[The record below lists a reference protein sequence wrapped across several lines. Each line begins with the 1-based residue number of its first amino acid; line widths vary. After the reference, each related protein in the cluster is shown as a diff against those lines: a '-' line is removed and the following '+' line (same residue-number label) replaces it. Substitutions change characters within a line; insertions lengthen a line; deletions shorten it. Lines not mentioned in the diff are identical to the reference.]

1 MLYDSHKFVENKFDT
16 NYLPTL
22 GVDITTKRIVVNNS
36 PVKLILVDTAGQEF
50 FGKLRPSYYRG
61 ASACSIF
68 FDRNDRLSFQEVP
81 NWIAEFAKYVPNPV
95 PLALVGVTN
104 ESHEVSSEEGMQLAQ
119 ELNCSYFECPSTN
132 GPHVAKVFDSL
143 NDVIEG
149 HVKSRGAGEFKVPGL
164 MKIKVNKKPATKAR
178 KNVPNPFRPGEFMD
192 VASKPARKVVKVLPL
207 KALKDM
213 AAS

>member
-1 MLYDSHKFVENKFDT
+1 MVPAKKKVVKKK
-16 NYLPTL
+16 
-22 GVDITTKRIVVNNS
+22 TTKKRVVKKAA
-36 PVKLILVDTAGQEF
+36 PAKKI
-50 FGKLRPSYYRG
+50 
-61 ASACSIF
+61 SAIKDAF
-68 FDRNDRLSFQEVP
+68 TKTQLYAR
-81 NWIAEFAKYVPNPV
+81 IAEDTG
-95 PLALVGVTN
+95 LARKD
-104 ESHEVSSEEGMQLAQ
+104 
-119 ELNCSYFECPSTN
+119 
-132 GPHVAKVFDSL
+132 VAAVFDSL

-192 VASKPARKVVKVLPL
+192 VAAKPARKVVKILPL